1 MDQNEKDFVKTV
13 VDLESNVIK
22 AIKYVSENFNVEV
35 DYDSDEFTLNI
46 INDIFENK
54 SNNNDLNLLKAKQ
67 YLSEQFKDVL
77 TVEIV

>member
-35 DYDSDEFTLNI
+35 DYDADEFTLNI

-54 SNNNDLNLLKAKQ
+54 SNDNDLNLLKAKQ
-67 YLSEQFKDVL
+67 YLNEQFKNVL

>member
-54 SNNNDLNLLKAKQ
+54 SNGNDLNLLKAKQ

>member
-35 DYDSDEFTLNI
+35 DYDSNEFTLNI

-54 SNNNDLNLLKAKQ
+54 SNDNDLNLLKAKQ